1 MLNSCTL
8 GVCFGA
14 LKPLWMRSTR
24 RGLLFGPREAGCWT
38 FLLWQSWLCSA
49 VSAGLAWLYPHK
61 LLFEI
66 CLSFFSEAAALSLF
80 LLVVAQVFWAEE
92 RLKWVPDWFYQLLGW
107 LFLLMMGCPIAGL
120 ITSIELFLDVFRGL
134 ILLYASL
141 LSLSLILR
149 LLLSVVDRWR
159 GSEVDEV

>member
-1 MLNSCTL
+1 M
-8 GVCFGA
+8 A
-14 LKPLWMRSTR
+14 LKPISMRSSK
-24 RGLLFGPREAGCWT
+24 RGLLFGPREAGCWS

-49 VSAGLAWLYPHK
+49 VSAGLSWLYPHK

-92 RLKWVPDWFYQLLGW
+92 RLKWVPNWFYQLLGC
-107 LFLLMMGCPIAGL
+107 LFLLMMACPIVVV
-120 ITSIELFLDVFRGL
+120 ITSIDLFLDVFRAL
-134 ILLYASL
+134 FLLFASL
-141 LSLSLILR
+141 LVLSLILR

-159 GSEVDEV
+159 GSQVDEV